1 MTAPPMA
8 YYGGKTRLAS
18 KIAALLPPHEH
29 YIEPFAGSLAVLL
42 DKKPS
47 RMETVND
54 LDGLLMTFWRVL
66 RDKPEQLTRAC
77 ALTPHSR
84 SEYLAA
90 REASLEDLD
99 DVERARLIWVQI
111 AQGRGGTLRKT
122 GWRCYVDPAG
132 CSSGMPQYLAG
143 YVDRIAAA
151 AERLHHV
158 SLENR
163 PALEIIEQYG
173 GFPNCCLYVDPPYI
187 GTSRAGGGGTYRHE
201 MRSDG
206 EHEELL
212 GALLNCRASVV
223 LSAYHSK
230 LYDRRLADWA
240 RVEIPTMTGQAK
252 TSHARTEVIW
262 SNRALSAQRS
272 LFDLAGDSAC

>member
-1 MTAPPMA
+1 MA
-8 YYGGKTRLAS
+8 YYGGKTRVAE
-18 KIAALLPPHEH
+18 KIAALLPAHEH
-29 YIEPFAGSLAVLL
+29 YIEPFAGSLGVLL
-42 DKKPS
+42 AKRPS

-66 RDKPEQLTRAC
+66 RERPAELARAC

-90 REASLEDLD
+90 READLDSAD

-143 YVDRIAAA
+143 YVDRMAAC

-158 SLENR
+158 SLECR
-163 PALEIIEQYG
+163 PALEIIQQYG
-173 GFPNCCLYVDPPYI
+173 AFPSCCLYVDPPYL
-187 GTSRAGGGGTYRHE
+187 GSSRTGGGGTYRLE
-201 MRSDG
+201 MRSDS

-212 GALLNCRASVV
+212 EALLNCRASVV
-223 LSAYHSK
+223 LSAYHSE
-230 LYDRRLADWA
+230 LYDRLLGDWA

-252 TSHARTEVIW
+252 TSHARTEVVW
-262 SNRALSAQRS
+262 SNRPLTAQRS
-272 LFDLAGDSAC
+272 LFDIRPNWGPR